1 MCEKTCERLN
11 QHSHIIY
18 DICKLFVSFFFI
30 KKMKQKYPLKELYF
44 DMNMN
49 VSERVI
55 VRFIKTK
62 KGYVNL
68 KEDVSLYT
76 VLKIS
81 LSFIV
86 ITSIPKLKLYT

>member
-1 MCEKTCERLN
+1 
-11 QHSHIIY
+11 
-18 DICKLFVSFFFI
+18 
-30 KKMKQKYPLKELYF
+30 MKQKYPLKELYF